1 MASSWCSSSWTQL
14 QLYGVGFGY
23 TTGHPL
29 ESTFLDDFC
38 QEQRG
43 EEVNTNIQKY
53 INMICFGVNPALIH
67 PIWMEKNDGHGGFLL
82 RLILQTRLTFTLG
95 PSVSGGFSPRVP
107 LGVRSFPMVLL
118 RIVVGVVCG
127 CRRVHTSMFC
137 QKEAPLLSTAP
148 YIYISLNLYIYINRC
163 IPTF

>member
-1 MASSWCSSSWTQL
+1 L
-14 QLYGVGFGY
+14 QLCGVGAGY

-67 PIWMEKNDGHGGFLL
+67 PI
-82 RLILQTRLTFTLG
+82 
-95 PSVSGGFSPRVP
+95 
-107 LGVRSFPMVLL
+107 
-118 RIVVGVVCG
+118 
-127 CRRVHTSMFC
+127 
-137 QKEAPLLSTAP
+137 
-148 YIYISLNLYIYINRC
+148 
-163 IPTF
+163 